1 MKFCNVNI
9 AETKNILYNNDCKML
24 LKTTKGKGE
33 IVMRP
38 ERDTV
43 TEVYEDRYKND
54 CYADVSYFINAKKR
68 VIVCKVEPY
77 VMDEQFSFFTT
88 RKGLDYKQSMAKSF
102 FEMCGDTSTSF
113 VGKAVCMAEDEF
125 DVEFGKRLAYDKAMF
140 KLLDAKKKFFM
151 ESIKDLESYIA
162 ADKELI
168 DDVDKQIAK
177 TTERFEKKIKEAMA

>member
-1 MKFCNVNI
+1 
-9 AETKNILYNNDCKML
+9 
-24 LKTTKGKGE
+24 
-33 IVMRP
+33 MRP

-54 CYADVSYFINAKKR
+54 CYANVSYFINAKKR

-77 VMDEQFSFFTT
+77 VADEQFPMFMLGKKS
-88 RKGLDYKQSMAKSF
+88 LDYKQSMAKSF
-102 FEMCGDTSTSF
+102 FEMCEETSTSF
-113 VGKAVCMAEDEF
+113 VGKAMCMPEDEF
-125 DVEFGKRLAYDKAMF
+125 DVEFGKRLAHDKAMF
-140 KLLDAKKKFFM
+140 KLFDAKKKFFM

-177 TTERFEKKIKEAMA
+177 TTERFEKKIKEVMA

>member
-1 MKFCNVNI
+1 
-9 AETKNILYNNDCKML
+9 
-24 LKTTKGKGE
+24 
-33 IVMRP
+33 MRP

-54 CYADVSYFINAKKR
+54 CYANVSFFINEKKR

-77 VMDEQFSFFTT
+77 VLDERFPMFMLSK
-88 RKGLDYKQSMAKSF
+88 KGLDYKQSMAKSF
-102 FEMCGDTSTSF
+102 FEMCGETDTSF
-113 VGKAVCMAEDEF
+113 IGKAVCMPEDEF
-125 DVEFGKRLAYDKAMF
+125 NVEFGKRLAYDKAMF

-177 TTERFEKKIKEAMA
+177 TTERFEKKIKEVMA